1 MEGHGME
8 SVVDLR
14 SDTVTRP
21 SEGMRRA
28 MNEAP
33 LGDDVFDD
41 DPTVHEIQKYAAKV
55 TGKEAALFV
64 PTGTMANQLALRAHT
79 VHGDEVIGHKGCHI
93 LNYESGAPA
102 ALAGVQMWVVDSVDG
117 SLPLEEVKPLVHQ
130 TDDPHFAV
138 TRLICMENT
147 NNSCGG
153 TVLPEQNVKE
163 VQEFAR
169 SRKISLHLDGARVFN
184 AAIASGSSV
193 GELCEG
199 FDTVSFCLSKGLGAP
214 VGSLLTGSSSLIKKA
229 YRFRKM
235 YGGGMRQAGILAG
248 AGLYALRNNVE
259 RLAEDHHRAKKIA
272 TALSEMEGITIN
284 LPRVQ
289 TNLVYFDLES
299 DHPLAACD
307 PEGKSRFVS
316 RLEEEGILIT
326 GGPYRLRMVTHLD
339 LDDTDVD
346 RVLASV
352 DAVLKQA

>member
-1 MEGHGME
+1 MQP
-8 SVVDLR
+8 VVDLR

-21 SEGMRRA
+21 SVGMRRA

-41 DPTVHEIQKYAAKV
+41 DPTVHEIQKVAAKI

-102 ALAGVQMWVVDSVDG
+102 ALAGVQMWVVDSADG
-117 SLPLEEVKPLVHQ
+117 SLPLEEVMPLVHQ

-153 TVLPEQNVKE
+153 TVLPEENVKE

-169 SRKISLHLDGARVFN
+169 SRNISLHLDGARVFN
-184 AAIASGSSV
+184 AAVASGRSV
-193 GELCEG
+193 EELCEG

-214 VGSLLTGSSSLIKKA
+214 VGSLLAGSRALIKKA

-259 RLAEDHHRAKKIA
+259 RLAEDHKRAKKVA
-272 TALSEMEGITIN
+272 SALSEMKGVVID
-284 LPRVQ
+284 LSRVQ
-289 TNLVYFDLES
+289 TNLVYFGLEP
-299 DHPLAACD
+299 DHPLAVCD
-307 PEGKSRFVS
+307 GEGKPQFISQ
-316 RLEEEGILIT
+316 LEKEGVLMT

-339 LDDTDVD
+339 LDDAGINRALATVD
-346 RVLASV
+346 RVLKRA
-352 DAVLKQA
+352 